1 LFRKA
6 FKRIEA
12 VMKNVKAC
20 LVSVAMLAT
29 MFAGSAN
36 AMPLNSSARAVV
48 PADLQ
53 QLISVD
59 YRALRDSPT
68 ATALKKQLM
77 QAQDNLQQ
85 FEGALRGVGI
95 NPDKDIDSLA
105 LPSFRTA
112 KQGIRTVGVASGPFN
127 MKVVIKKLTLQKIK
141 PTKYRTAN
149 MYPMDGGFVMVFLDD
164 STLLFGEPSAVK
176 LALDTRDG
184 QILSLDTNAT
194 MSEMMSNVDAAPFWS
209 ILDQQGSQN
218 MMRSALGDAA
228 KIADYDTVKKRI
240 LGSYYTMDFSSGV
253 NFDLTVLTSDSITA
267 GTLSMMMKA
276 VIMYKKSGASPVEKA
291 AMDMAT
297 ADSDGDKFM
306 VHFRDNDAQFQ
317 SLMHS
322 PLFAAISH

>member
-1 LFRKA
+1 MKT
-6 FKRIEA
+6 EA
-12 VMKNVKAC
+12 VMKSFKVC
-20 LVSVAMLAT
+20 LTPFVMLSLLFVGA
-29 MFAGSAN
+29 AN

-68 ATALKKQLM
+68 ATALKQQLM
-77 QAQDNLQQ
+77 QAQQNLQQ

-95 NPDKDIDSLA
+95 NPDKDIDTLA

-112 KQGIRTVGVASGPFN
+112 KQGVRTIGIASGAFN
-127 MKVVIKKLTLQKIK
+127 MKTVLKKITLQKIK
-141 PTKYRTAN
+141 PTKYRN
-149 MYPMDGGFVMVFLDD
+149 SNLYPMDGGFVMTFLDP
-164 STLLFGEPSAVK
+164 STLLFGERGAVK
-176 LALDTRDG
+176 LGLDTRDG
-184 QILSLDTNAT
+184 EVLNVDTNST
-194 MSEMMSNVDAAPFWS
+194 MSDMMSDVDAAAFWS

-228 KIADYDTVKKRI
+228 KIADYETVKKRV

-253 NFDLTVLTSDSITA
+253 NFDLTVVTSDSVTA
-267 GTLSMMMKA
+267 GTLSMIMKA
-276 VIMYKKSGASPVEKA
+276 AIMYKKTSATPVEKA

-297 ADSDGDKFM
+297 VDSDGQKFVM
-306 VHFRDNDAQFQ
+306 HFKDSDAQFQ

-322 PLFAAISH
+322 PLFDAISH